1 MSLENLIGLV
11 LSVLA
16 LFYLGFAML
25 QPERF

>member
-1 MSLENLIGLV
+1 MSFENLIGLL
-11 LSVLA
+11 LSIFA